1 MSGDDAAEV
10 AARVIESFGRRVTV
24 TTADGATLPAE
35 LFGKRLTCV
44 CGDEVT
50 IRRPS
55 RASGDV
61 AKVVTVAP
69 RRTTFA
75 RTDSRG
81 RTEPLAANLSLVAVI
96 VAPEPVPDP
105 YIADRYLAGAAL
117 AGITGIVVV
126 NKSDLSTATDA
137 EFQACISEYQAAGYE
152 VIHVSAQQT
161 DSVAPLKTRLTA
173 TVAMFVGQSG
183 MGKSTLT
190 NALAPESSRPTRT
203 ISESTGEG
211 RHTTV
216 STALFRIPGSG
227 ELIDSPGVRDY
238 APPPVEES
246 QVQVGWP
253 EILALAPQCRFNNC
267 LHLREPGC
275 AVTEAVAA
283 NRIPPRRYESYKRLI
298 NIIRGLPPDYERR
311 R

>member
-1 MSGDDAAEV
+1 MSDDHVAA
-10 AARVIESFGRRVTV
+10 APARVIESFGRRVTV
-24 TTADGATLPAE
+24 ATRDGAIMPAE
-35 LFGKRLTCV
+35 LFGKRISCV

-50 IRRPS
+50 IRLPS
-55 RASGDV
+55 QTSGDV
-61 AKVVTVAP
+61 AKVVTVEP

-81 RTEPLAANLSLVAVI
+81 RAEPLAANLSLVAVI
-96 VAPEPVPDP
+96 IAPEPQPDP

-126 NKSDLSTATDA
+126 NKSELTSASDTDFEGFVREYEGAKYDVVRLSA
-137 EFQACISEYQAAGYE
+137 
-152 VIHVSAQQT
+152 HNPK
-161 DSVAPLKTRLTA
+161 SVAPLKTRLA
-173 TVAMFVGQSG
+173 NTVAMFVGQSG
-183 MGKSTLT
+183 VGKSTLT
-190 NALAPESSRPTRT
+190 NALAPQSSRPTRT

-216 STALFRIPGSG
+216 STALFRIPDSG

-238 APPPVEES
+238 APPPVDDAN
-246 QVQVGWP
+246 VQVGWP

-275 AVTEAVAA
+275 AVTAAVAA
-283 NRIPPRRYESYKRLI
+283 NRVPPRRYESYKRLI
-298 NIIRGLPPDYERR
+298 NIMRGLAPEYERR

>member
-1 MSGDDAAEV
+1 MSDGDAAEV
-10 AARVIESFGRRVTV
+10 PARVIESFGRRVTV
-24 TTADGATLPAE
+24 ATADGATLPAE

-50 IRRPS
+50 IRLPS

-61 AKVVTVAP
+61 AKVVTVTP
-69 RRTTFA
+69 RRTTFS

-81 RTEPLAANLSLVAVI
+81 RTEPLAANLSLLAVI

-126 NKSDLSTATDA
+126 NKSELPDA
-137 EFQACISEYQAAGYE
+137 AAEPFQAVMREYEAAGYE
-152 VIHVSAQQT
+152 VMHLSAHSTQT
-161 DSVAPLKTRLTA
+161 VAPLKARLA
-173 TVAMFVGQSG
+173 GMVAMLVGQSG

-190 NALAPESSRPTRT
+190 NALVPESLRPTRT

-238 APPPVEES
+238 APPPVEHS

-283 NRIPPRRYESYKRLI
+283 NKLPPRRYESYKRLI
-298 NIIRGLPPDYERR
+298 NIIRGLPPEYERR

>member
-1 MSGDDAAEV
+1 MSEDNAAEV
-10 AARVIESFGRRVTV
+10 PARVIESFGRRVTV
-24 TTADGATLPAE
+24 ATGDGTVMPAE
-35 LFGKRLTCV
+35 LFGKRISCV
-44 CGDEVT
+44 CGDQVT
-50 IRRPS
+50 IRLPS
-55 RASGDV
+55 QTSGDV
-61 AKVVTVAP
+61 AKVVTIEP
-69 RRTTFA
+69 RRTCFA

-96 VAPEPVPDP
+96 LAPEPAPDP
-105 YIADRYLAGAAL
+105 YITDRYLAGAAL
-117 AGITGIVVV
+117 AGIAGIVLV
-126 NKSDLSTATDA
+126 NKCELPSAETA
-137 EFQACISEYQAAGYE
+137 EFAALVDEYSAAGYE
-152 VIHVSAQQT
+152 VMRLSARST
-161 DSVAPLKTRLTA
+161 DSVSPLKARLNGTI
-173 TVAMFVGQSG
+173 AMLVGQSG
-183 MGKSTLT
+183 VGKSTLT

-246 QVQVGWP
+246 QVQFGWP
-253 EILALAPQCRFNNC
+253 EILALAPSCRFNNC

-283 NRIPPRRYESYKRLI
+283 NRLPPRRYESYKRLI
-298 NIIRGLPPDYERR
+298 NIIRGLPPEHERR